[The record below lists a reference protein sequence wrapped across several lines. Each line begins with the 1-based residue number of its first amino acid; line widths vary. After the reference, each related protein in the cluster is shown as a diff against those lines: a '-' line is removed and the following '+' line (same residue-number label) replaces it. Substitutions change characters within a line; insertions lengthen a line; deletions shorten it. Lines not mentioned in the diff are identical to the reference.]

1 MQHPAPVQTYDAS
14 DPFGSMAGRSYGHTG
29 SDYVIRNGTVESVA
43 PSVVYHTGWN
53 DGNGYYVCVYVPGYD
68 WASGPWGTVEGG
80 LYVAYLHLSEIH
92 VAEGQT
98 VEQGQAIGISGNT
111 GSNSRGPH
119 LHVTFSN
126 SDLAYLGIGNKV
138 NPFAMIQANLGAP
151 VKPKPVEPP
160 KPTPVPV
167 PPPGPV
173 DPKNLTPAQKSAAIK
188 KLQGY
193 IQIARK
199 NLALERAKGK
209 LKDERK
215 IAKYREQISRAQ
227 TRIKNIRRN
236 GY

>member
-1 MQHPAPVQTYDAS
+1 LDNKMQHPAPVQTYDAS

-53 DGNGYYVCVYVPGYD
+53 DGNGYYVCVYVPGHD
-68 WASGPWGTVEGG
+68 WDGVEGG

-92 VAEGQT
+92 VTEGST

-111 GSNSRGPH
+111 GSNSRGEH
-119 LHVTFSN
+119 LHVTMSN

-138 NPFAMIQANLGAP
+138 DPFAYIQARLGSP
-151 VKPKPVEPP
+151 VPPKPVEPP
-160 KPTPVPV
+160 KPTPVPPTPAG
-167 PPPGPV
+167 PPTPV
-173 DPKNLTPAQKSAAIK
+173 KLTPEQRRIAIAK
-188 KLQGY
+188 QQQYLKE
-193 IQIARK
+193 ARA
-199 NLALERAKGK
+199 NLAKERRLGPR
-209 LKDERK
+209 KDERK
-215 IAKYREQISRAQ
+215 MAKYREQIARAQ

>member
-1 MQHPAPVQTYDAS
+1 MQHPAPPNTYDAS

-53 DGNGYYVCVYVPGYD
+53 DGNGYYVCVYVPGFD
-68 WASGPWGTVEGG
+68 WASGSWGTIEGG

-92 VAEGQT
+92 VTEGQT
-98 VEQGQAIGISGNT
+98 VAQGQAIGISGNT

-126 SDLAYLGIGNKV
+126 SDLAMYGVGHKV
-138 NPFAMIQANLGAP
+138 DPFAMIQANLGAP
-151 VKPKPVEPP
+151 IQPKPVEPP
-160 KPTPVPV
+160 KPTPVPP

-173 DPKNLTPAQKSAAIK
+173 EPTKLTPKQKAAAIK
-188 KLQGY
+188 KVRFY
-193 IQIARK
+193 IDRARR
-199 NLALERAKGK
+199 NLALELAKGPKSDKRK
-209 LKDERK
+209 L
-215 IAKYREQISRAQ
+215 AKYREEIARNK
-227 TRIKNIRRN
+227 TRIENIRKN